1 MKEVKIPGGRYWEP
15 TEDRSKEETENEWAE
30 FEAYVEEYGFPV
42 DKELP
47 FN

>member
-15 TEDRSKEETENEWAE
+15 TEDRSKEEENEWAE

-42 DKELP
+42 DEELP